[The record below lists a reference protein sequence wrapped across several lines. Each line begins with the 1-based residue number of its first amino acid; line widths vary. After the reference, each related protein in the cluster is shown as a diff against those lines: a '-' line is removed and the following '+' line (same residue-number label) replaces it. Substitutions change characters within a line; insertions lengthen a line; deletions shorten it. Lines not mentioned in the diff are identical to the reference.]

1 MSLLLCALLGAA
13 SAPIVEGKV
22 GEPGGAGA
30 VQAQVV
36 LAQGERTQMVR
47 TGPDG
52 TFRFRAFEGAA
63 TLTVRLPQGWAAA
76 GTLSRNIGPAFRGDV
91 LRADFP
97 ALARRVVRG
106 RLLVAGLPF
115 PDAQLVA
122 ATASGRT
129 DARGLFVLEG
139 LPAGLVEVRV
149 DAPPLTGRVELPAGP
164 SDVARDVSVS
174 VSDLAALRLAP
185 VPQDAA
191 GRPIEDWLASRPL
204 SQSEASGLERLAA
217 LVALDPAFRLAM
229 VAPASAV
236 ASGARA
242 AAVLQRYLTGPALV
256 PRERLIFAI
265 SEFAR
270 PGQLELI
277 LMRPEE
283 PR

>member
-1 MSLLLCALLGAA
+1 M
-13 SAPIVEGKV
+13 
-22 GEPGGAGA
+22 
-30 VQAQVV
+30 
-36 LAQGERTQMVR
+36 
-47 TGPDG
+47 
-52 TFRFRAFEGAA
+52 
-63 TLTVRLPQGWAAA
+63 LTVRLPQGWAAA

-97 ALARRVVRG
+97 ALAGGSCAAGCSLPVNPFRMPSSSRRPPPVT
-106 RLLVAGLPF
+106 P
-115 PDAQLVA
+115 
-122 ATASGRT
+122 T
-129 DARGLFVLEG
+129 
-139 LPAGLVEVRV
+139 PAGSSSWR
-149 DAPPLTGRVELPAGP
+149 APRRIGGGARRCASLTGRVELPAGP
-164 SDVARDVSVS
+164 SDIARDVSVS
-174 VSDLAALRLAP
+174 VPDLAALQLAR

-270 PGQLELI
+270 PGQLSSS
-277 LMRPEE
+277 
-283 PR
+283 